1 MKSRDNGCLEYS
13 KKKVVG
19 EPDEGKPHVRFEE
32 AGDGDQDMV
41 ELVRHSRE
49 EMGSKRICPA
59 YISGAI
65 P

>member
-1 MKSRDNGCLEYS
+1 MRQHLERPR
-13 KKKVVG
+13 KKTVG

-32 AGDGDQDMV
+32 AGDEDQNMV

-49 EMGSKRICPA
+49 EMGSKRIYSA
-59 YISGAI
+59 YIPGVI